1 VEVKESGTLIPGLI
15 LSAGRST
22 RMGKPKAL
30 LSVRPGGPSFVRYLA
45 LTLLEGGVADVLVV
59 GRPEDEPL
67 RREIDDI
74 GLRFVSN
81 PDADSGQ
88 LSSVIAG
95 LNAADRPGVAGL
107 LVTPVDAPLIG
118 AATVRQLLAAISNR
132 HLPLVRA
139 THNGRHGHPVV
150 FARRVF
156 DELRHA
162 NPGVGAKEIVQ
173 RYALNGI
180 YGIDLEVDDPG
191 VLLDIDE
198 PADYERAMR
207 RLSGDD

>member
-15 LSAGRST
+15 LAAGLST

-30 LSVRPGGPSFVRYLA
+30 LPISRGGPTFVRHLA
-45 LTLLEGGVADVLVV
+45 STLLEGGVADVIVV
-59 GRPEDEPL
+59 GRPDDEPL
-67 RREIDDI
+67 RQEIDDI
-74 GLRFVSN
+74 GLRFVPN

-107 LVTPVDAPLIG
+107 LVTPVDAPLVG

-139 THNGRHGHPVV
+139 THNGRHGPPVV

-162 NPGVGAKEIVQ
+162 DLSVGAKAIVQ
-173 RYALNGI
+173 RYALE
-180 YGIDLEVDDPG
+180 GIDLEVNDPG
-191 VLLDIDE
+191 VLQDIDE

-207 RLSGDD
+207 RFSDGD

>member
-1 VEVKESGTLIPGLI
+1 MEVKESGTLIPGLI
-15 LSAGRST
+15 LAAGRST
-22 RMGKPKAL
+22 RMGRPKAL
-30 LSVRPGGPSFVRYLA
+30 LPVRQGGPSFVRHLTLA
-45 LTLLEGGVADVLVV
+45 LLEGGVADVLIV
-59 GRPEDEPL
+59 GRPDDGLL
-67 RREIDDI
+67 RQEIDDI
-74 GLRFVSN
+74 GVRFVPN

-95 LNAADRPGVAGL
+95 LNVADRPGVTGL
-107 LVTPVDAPLIG
+107 LVTPVDAPLVS
-118 AATVRQLLAAISNR
+118 AATVRQLLSAISNR
-132 HLPLVRA
+132 QLPLVRA
-139 THNGRHGHPVV
+139 THKGRHGHPVV

-162 NPGVGAKEIVQ
+162 DPGIGAKAVVQ
-173 RYALNGI
+173 RHAPE
-180 YGIDLEVDDPG
+180 GIDLEVDDPG

>member
-1 VEVKESGTLIPGLI
+1 MEVKESGALIPGLI
-15 LSAGRST
+15 LAAGRST
-22 RMGKPKAL
+22 RMGQSKAL
-30 LSVRPGGPSFVRYLA
+30 LPVRQGGPSFVRHLTQ
-45 LTLLEGGVADVLVV
+45 TLLEGGVADVIIV
-59 GRPEDEPL
+59 GRPDDEPL

-74 GLRFVSN
+74 AARFVAN

-95 LNAADRPGVAGL
+95 LNAADRPGVGGL
-107 LVTPVDAPLIG
+107 LVTPVDAPLIS
-118 AATVRQLLAAISNR
+118 AATVRQLLVAISNR

-150 FARRVF
+150 FSRRVF

-162 NPGVGAKEIVQ
+162 DPGVGARGVVQ
-173 RYALNGI
+173 RYAPE
-180 YGIDLEVDDPG
+180 GIDIEVEDPG

-207 RLSGDD
+207 RLSGDE

>member
-15 LSAGRST
+15 LAAGRSI

-30 LSVRPGGPSFVRYLA
+30 LPIRQGGPSFVRHLA

-59 GRPEDEPL
+59 GRPDDQAL
-67 RREIDDI
+67 RKEIDDI
-74 GLRFVSN
+74 GLRFVPN

-88 LSSVIAG
+88 LSSVLAG

-107 LVTPVDAPLIG
+107 LVTPVDAPLVG
-118 AATVRQLLAAISNR
+118 AATVRQLLAAIGNR

-162 NPGVGAKEIVQ
+162 DPGVGARAIVQ
-173 RYALNGI
+173 RYVLE
-180 YGIDLEVDDPG
+180 GIDLEVDDAG
-191 VLLDIDE
+191 VLLDIDD
-198 PADYERAMR
+198 PADYERAIGR
-207 RLSGDD
+207 SPGDD

>member
-15 LSAGRST
+15 LAAGRSI

-30 LSVRPGGPSFVRYLA
+30 LSVGQGGPSFVRHLA

-59 GRPEDEPL
+59 GRPDDQAL
-67 RREIDDI
+67 RKEIDDI
-74 GLRFVSN
+74 GLRFVPN

-88 LSSVIAG
+88 LSSVLAG

-107 LVTPVDAPLIG
+107 LVTPVDAPLVG
-118 AATVRQLLAAISNR
+118 AATVRQLLAAIGNR

-139 THNGRHGHPVV
+139 THKGRHGHPVV

-162 NPGVGAKEIVQ
+162 DPGVGAKAIVQ
-173 RYALNGI
+173 RYVLE
-180 YGIDLEVDDPG
+180 GIDLEVDDAG

-198 PADYERAMR
+198 PVDYERAMR